1 MSNARDSSKPPKEG
15 ASIEPQPAARELLSS
30 LLSSPAFVG
39 HAPSVVPA
47 GGCIVGVCVDDRH
60 PTSSGRAFIRWNTG
74 GVVGDGWLP
83 VLQSVVVRSGDQVLL
98 SQPLNAPEPVVI
110 GVVDGFAHRPPPAER
125 AALALTLQNDE
136 VLRVEDAKGRPLLE
150 VRAGDDGPAVRL
162 LRDNLALEV
171 QGKLAFRA
179 EAIRMEARR
188 GTVEI
193 VAADDVCVRGEVI
206 HLN

>member
-1 MSNARDSSKPPKEG
+1 MSNARDPSKPPSEV
-15 ASIEPQPAARELLSS
+15 APVEPQSAGSELLSS

-39 HAPSVVPA
+39 HAASSVPA
-47 GGCIVGVCVDDRH
+47 GGCLVGFCVDDRH
-60 PTSSGRAFIRWNTG
+60 PTCSGRALIRWNTADAG
-74 GVVGDGWLP
+74 GDSWLP
-83 VLQSVVVRSGDQVLL
+83 VLQNVVVRSGDQVLL
-98 SQPLNAPEPVVI
+98 SQPLNGPEPVVI
-110 GVVDGFAHRPPPAER
+110 GVVDGFAHRPPPPER
-125 AALALTLQNDE
+125 NALALTLQNDE

-150 VRAGDDGPAVRL
+150 VRAGEDGPAVRL

-179 EAIRMEARR
+179 DAIRMEARR

-193 VAADDVCVRGEVI
+193 VAADDVCVRGEVV